1 VPSPEPDDALVTAA
15 KAGSSTAFSELFER
29 YSRRIYRRAFSITRN
44 REDAEDAVQDTFL
57 RAYASLHQFEGRAGF
72 SSWLTRIAINS
83 ALMQLRKRRR
93 RQELPFEAATDAG
106 EGYAVLDV
114 KDTRPCPE
122 QMHALKQ
129 EYQWVVKSI
138 RRLPTILRTVAELRM
153 LDECSAEEITQQLG
167 ISESAIKARLFRA
180 RTRMAASRR
189 FLSVQ

>member
-1 VPSPEPDDALVTAA
+1 M
-15 KAGSSTAFSELFER
+15 AGSSTAFSALCER
-29 YSRRIYRRAFSITRN
+29 YSKRLYRRAFAITRN
-44 REDAEDAVQDTFL
+44 REDAEDAVQETFL

-93 RQELPFEAATDAG
+93 RQELPIEVQSDSG
-106 EGYAVLDV
+106 DGYTMLDV
-114 KDTRPCPE
+114 RDTRPCPE
-122 QMHALKQ
+122 ELHTLKQ

-153 LDECSAEEITQQLG
+153 LDECSAEEITHHLG

-180 RTRMAASRR
+180 RARMAASRR
-189 FLSVQ
+189 AITAVQ